1 MVYPKHSKAAF
12 KVLVVSGICQ
22 CEHRWGGRLPG
33 ELLLCT
39 APLQKKGELMHPQV
53 HEWVHTIASVSKRCG
68 LLLCLNRMISPT
80 SIHVTQA
87 AFDALFRRAADTDVQ
102 PSKRCSLY
110 GRALQGPRGVSPGS
124 GCSIPPVCARRLAQ
138 AKPLSGSDSQNQ
150 GLLRGSVATQVASA
164 RQLLHHSEQQGIQH
178 WSGYSRAWCR
188 GPVCL
193 LWGTHIPGAVGGRT
207 VGVLQPWEPC
217 SCCAFL
223 VEQGGGEVESFWFPG
238 LSKWNLISAWR
249 KVSKILKS
257 PSQDSQKE
265 KKYFFFLW
273 FALFPGHCLSLDSS
287 GTLSCY
293 SYSFLYLGL

>member
-1 MVYPKHSKAAF
+1 MPY
-12 KVLVVSGICQ
+12 SGEQQTPTCNQ
-22 CEHRWGGRLPG
+22 AKGAP
-33 ELLLCT
+33 CT
-39 APLQKKGELMHPQV
+39 EGV
-53 HEWVHTIASVSKRCG
+53 W
-68 LLLCLNRMISPT
+68 
-80 SIHVTQA
+80 
-87 AFDALFRRAADTDVQ
+87 
-102 PSKRCSLY
+102 
-110 GRALQGPRGVSPGS
+110 GPRGVSPGS